1 MSVHLGIDV
10 SKGKWLVVALEEK
23 KAWWRLCHTLEEC
36 LQSWPE
42 ATTVLVDIPL
52 GLPESIMD
60 QRPESQ
66 ARKQLKGKGSSVFPV
81 PCRQAVYTKEKE
93 QAKQVNRQIL
103 GKSISEQTWN
113 IMGKI
118 RHADEFLQEHPT
130 WKNRILE
137 SHPELCFAKFRGGV
151 PVLEKKTTEEGRR
164 IRVELLEKVLPGM
177 KAFLEETL
185 ETMEKGRRDDLLDAA
200 CLAVAGKIMGNSGVG
215 RIPEGPQDDSQGIL
229 MQMVYPKSKIE
240 KNRSKK

>member
-1 MSVHLGIDV
+1 MNVHLGIDV
-10 SKGKWLVVALEEK
+10 SKGKWLMVALEEK

-36 LQSWPE
+36 LHSSPE

-52 GLPESIMD
+52 GLPEKILD
-60 QRPESQ
+60 QRPENQ

-81 PCRQAVYTKEKE
+81 PCRQAVYTQEKE

-118 RHADEFLQEHPT
+118 RHADEFLQEHPS
-130 WKNRILE
+130 WKNRLSE
-137 SHPELCFAKFRGGV
+137 SHPEICFAMFHGGV

-164 IRVELLEKVLPGM
+164 IRIELLEKVLPGM
-177 KAFLEETL
+177 RAFLEEAV

-200 CLAVAGKIMGNSGVG
+200 CLAVAGKIMEESGYG
-215 RIPEGPQDDSQGIL
+215 RIPDEPQADARGIL
-229 MQMVYPKSKIE
+229 MQMVYPK
-240 KNRSKK
+240 